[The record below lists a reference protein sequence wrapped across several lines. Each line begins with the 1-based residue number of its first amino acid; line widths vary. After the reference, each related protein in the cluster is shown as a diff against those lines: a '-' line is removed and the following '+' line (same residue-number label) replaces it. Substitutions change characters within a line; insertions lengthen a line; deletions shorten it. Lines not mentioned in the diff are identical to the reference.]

1 MPFAIKDVLQ
11 HKRNDRQ
18 IREIHER
25 EYRKYLHE
33 LRQQQHQQPPPS
45 SILHSTHATN
55 PYYLSFT
62 HINEIERSR
71 LRSAITKQHHYAQIQ
86 RENAALYQRLLQANQ
101 RPAIDA
107 RNHAYA
113 KNLNIFNTKRVQQR
127 FNDYK
132 RIDNDN
138 QALIHRLRNV
148 RGNLI
153 SKDECEHDWQK
164 HLVFMKKN
172 CDYPE
177 NLDRFVSKAN
187 HTQRQQTA
195 LHSAMRSVRWNDR
208 YSIAETSSSP
218 LAILLD
224 RSQ

>member
-1 MPFAIKDVLQ
+1 MPFAVKDVLQ
-11 HKRNDRQ
+11 YKRNDRQ

-25 EYRKYLHE
+25 QYRKYLDE
-33 LRQQQHQQPPPS
+33 LRQQHQQQPQ
-45 SILHSTHATN
+45 HSPHSPHSTN

-62 HINEIERSR
+62 HINEVERSR
-71 LRSAITKQHHYAQIQ
+71 LRSAITKQHHYARIQ

-107 RNHAYA
+107 RNHAYE

-127 FNDYK
+127 FNEYK

-138 QALIHRLRNV
+138 QALIHRLQNV

-153 SKDECEHDWQK
+153 SKDECENDWRK
-164 HLVFMKKN
+164 HLIFMKKN

-187 HTQRQQTA
+187 QTQRKQAA

-208 YSIAETSSSP
+208 YSISESNSP
-218 LAILLD
+218 LAFLLA